1 MVKVERMNLHVEGF
15 DEKLGGGIPLNSVI
29 LISGTTG
36 TMKSSLAF
44 NIAYNEVKKNHKIAL
59 YISLEETF
67 ETLSAQMQH
76 LGFSF
81 KDIDVVQ
88 MGYELND
95 LRKKKSK
102 IFKNKDKGGLIIS
115 DLGQVRKELADKELA
130 PNENWFLLTK
140 SLIKEVKTQVGL
152 DIVVIDSMSAL
163 HALSQIQNPR
173 VRLFYFFEFLRD
185 LKITSFLI
193 TESSYDNTKLSTF
206 DEEIYLA
213 DGIIKLAMTNRHR
226 KVSREIS
233 IVKLR
238 IANATTDIFTLEFK
252 NGKFVAMYGGQTP
265 LI

>member
-1 MVKVERMNLHVEGF
+1 METIERMGLHIKGF
-15 DEKLGGGIPLNSVI
+15 DEKLGGGIPLGSVV

-36 TMKSSLAF
+36 TMKSSLGF
-44 NIAYNEVKKNHKIAL
+44 NIAYNEVKENHKIAL
-59 YISLEETF
+59 YISLEETYD
-67 ETLSAQMQH
+67 TISSQMNH
-76 LGFSF
+76 LGFNF

-88 MGYELND
+88 MGYDLSD
-95 LRKKKSK
+95 LRKKKDK
-102 IFKNKDKGGLIIS
+102 IFKDKGKGGLIIS

-163 HALSQIQNPR
+163 HALAQIKNPR
-173 VRLFYFFEFLRD
+173 VKLFYFFEFLRD
-185 LKITSFLI
+185 LGITSFLI
-193 TESSYDNTKLSTF
+193 TESTNDETKMSTF

-233 IVKLR
+233 IVKMR
-238 IANATTDIFTLEFK
+238 TAKTSTDVFTLEFE
-252 NGKFVAMYGGQTP
+252 NGKFEAKYGGQTP